1 MITPILS
8 KILKLFIIFVLAT
21 LGYFLLTSTFT
32 YTLPLFIAIF
42 ISLCMEP
49 GVSFLV
55 NSLKF
60 PRPLASLSI
69 LVLIISSIIT
79 LSIVLLSELYDGI
92 TYLAEQL
99 PNQLQAFGEILDYYF
114 HMVFIPLYEDILGLF
129 NQLAVSERMMI
140 QQYMTELF
148 NQIATFIGS
157 FFQDILFSIPEGL
170 TKLPQSLTMFI
181 FIFLASLII
190 SADFPNLKRIA
201 GSLTPKQFHDLWGN
215 LMNYFKKAMTGYVK
229 AQVVLV
235 SISFLI
241 ILCGFLILRVDHAL
255 TIAFFMLLIDLV
267 PYVGTGLLFLPWI
280 LYTFLIGNY
289 PQTIGLAIIYAV
301 VILTRQLIEPKILS
315 MNMGIH
321 PLAWLVAVFFGFK
334 IWGAVGLLLAPF
346 ILVFI
351 KSMQQAGVFHALYRY
366 IIK

>member
-8 KILKLFIIFVLAT
+8 KILKLFIIFVLVV
-21 LGYFLLTSTFT
+21 LSYFLFTSTFT
-32 YTLPLFIAIF
+32 YSLPLITAIF
-42 ISLCMEP
+42 IALCMEP

-55 NSLKF
+55 RNLKL

-69 LVLIISSIIT
+69 LVLIIFSIIT
-79 LSIVLLSELYDGI
+79 LSIVLLTEIYDGI
-92 TYLAEQL
+92 TYLAEKL
-99 PNQLQAFGEILDYYF
+99 PSQLQAFGELLDNYF
-114 HMVFIPLYEDILGLF
+114 HMVFIPLYEDIMSLF
-129 NQLAVSERMMI
+129 NQLATSEQMMI

-157 FFQDILFSIPEGL
+157 FFQNMLFSIPDVIA
-170 TKLPQSLTMFI
+170 KLPQSLTMFI
-181 FIFLASLII
+181 FVFLASLII

-201 GSLTPKQFHDLWGN
+201 ISLTPKQFHRLWEN
-215 LMNYFKKAMTGYVK
+215 LMSYFKKAMTGYVK
-229 AQVVLV
+229 AQLVLV
-235 SISFLI
+235 SISFLL
-241 ILCGFLILRVDHAL
+241 ILCGFFILRIDHAL

-267 PYVGTGLLFLPWI
+267 PYVGTGLLFIPWI

-334 IWGAVGLLLAPF
+334 IWGVMGLLLAPF

-366 IIK
+366 ILD